1 MTENQEHWI
10 KDHWDEPKGRTLCV
24 KIKDHLHSV
33 RTDFQQ
39 IDVYETECFGR
50 ALVLDGVIN
59 VTEFDEFAY
68 HEMIVHVPLHTHP
81 APRRVLI
88 IGGGDGGSIREALK
102 HPTVEEV
109 HLCEIDRE
117 VIEACKQY
125 MPSVAVGF
133 DDKRVSVFCRDGAE
147 FVKERKGYYD
157 VIIVDSSDPWGPATV
172 LFQQAFYQDM
182 AGCLND
188 TGLIA
193 TQSESMF
200 FDRSTI
206 HTLLAF
212 GQEIFAIGRYYY
224 TLVPTYPSGTIGFFL
239 GSKKSDPLQPRLC
252 HIEGLRYYNTAVHRT
267 AFSLPPFV
275 MQPVKS

>member
-1 MTENQEHWI
+1 MTDKKEFWI
-10 KDHWDEPKGRTLCV
+10 KDQWDEPKGRTLCV
-24 KIKDHLHSV
+24 KIKDHLHSLK
-33 RTDFQQ
+33 TDFQQ
-39 IDVYETECFGR
+39 IDVYDTECFGR

-81 APRRVLI
+81 DPRRILI

-102 HPTVEEV
+102 HPTVEAV
-109 HLCEIDRE
+109 HLCEIDRG
-117 VIEACKQY
+117 VIEACKRY

-133 DDKRVSVFCRDGAE
+133 DDERVSVFCRDGAQ
-147 FVKERKGYYD
+147 FVKENKGRYD
-157 VIIVDSSDPWGPATV
+157 VIIVDSSDPWGPAAV
-172 LFQQAFYQDM
+172 LFKQAFYQDM
-182 AGCLND
+182 ADCLND

-200 FDRSTI
+200 FDRPTI
-206 HTLLAF
+206 HSLLSF
-212 GQEIFAIGRYYY
+212 GQSIFAIGRYYY

-239 GSKKSDPLQPRLC
+239 GAKRHDPLQPRPCL
-252 HIEGLRYYNTAVHRT
+252 IDGLRYYSADVHRA

-275 MQPVKS
+275 LRTAAP